1 MYRYECIISDADK
14 SIFNKT
20 ISEIAGCYSEVEE
33 EQTEKNGV
41 ISKLLII
48 HTKKDSFEVLIEYNQ
63 ENSQVTVLSE
73 EYLFDFFK
81 GKEVVNIRKMSRVSG
96 KNVGDFLP
104 TIIFLIFNI
113 AICILG
119 VPLYFVNAAKFIGW
133 AALTAI
139 YIVSYIAV
147 FQKRDMNIFQIVK
160 TWLGGWIFIIGFPIF
175 MIVRICAEP
184 LMFFFLFMWVYMV
197 IPPIILSM
205 IVIAVIENENLHKTD

>member
-1 MYRYECIISDADK
+1 MYRYECIISDANK

-48 HTKKDSFEVLIEYNQ
+48 HTKKGSFEVLIEYNQ
-63 ENSQVTVLSE
+63 ENSQVAVLSE
-73 EYLFDFFK
+73 KYLFDFFK
-81 GKEVVNIRKMSRVSG
+81 GKKVGNIRKMSRVSG
-96 KNVGDFLP
+96 ETVGDFLP

-119 VPLYFVNAAKFIGW
+119 VPLYFVTAVKFIGW
-133 AALTAI
+133 AALTVI

-147 FQKRDMNIFQIVK
+147 FQKCDLDIFQIVK
-160 TWLGGWIFIIGFPIF
+160 TWLGGWVFIIGFPIF
-175 MIVRICAEP
+175 MIVKICVEP
-184 LMFFFLFMWVYMV
+184 LMFFFLYMWVYMV
-197 IPPIILSM
+197 IPPIILST
-205 IVIAVIENENLHKTD
+205 IVIEIIEQKRG